1 MGPSQQ
7 LASSKSPECG
17 TVRTFRFTV
26 SLKRESHKLSSSCAH
41 RFIMDTTTCS
51 TCYQECTYLWW
62 LDRFT
67 PIVILICIHP
77 SCPPRRGLTRTV
89 YYIRKPRPNP
99 PPCKPSRHARGDP
112 GQTRCDASFAT
123 GSTVH
128 CIILGIRIKSYAP
141 YGRNSR
147 WTTGVGVHSY
157 FGAMR

>member
-7 LASSKSPECG
+7 LASSKCKLPECG
-17 TVRTFRFTV
+17 TARTFRLTV
-26 SLKRESHKLSSSCAH
+26 SLKRERHVRPS
-41 RFIMDTTTCS
+41 IMDTTTCC

-112 GQTRCDASFAT
+112 GQPRCDASFAT